1 MGDTGPDDVE
11 QIIQSNNRTYFPRY
25 LDQMWQ
31 SISPLIANN
40 RLKAIFIEVSFAND
54 RPDNML
60 FGHLTP
66 NWLFKELNQLNQ
78 YQSIEQVKIIITHI
92 KPERGAKQKIIRELR
107 NGNRFNFD
115 LVFPEQGQS
124 FWV

>member
-1 MGDTGPDDVE
+1 
-11 QIIQSNNRTYFPRY
+11 
-25 LDQMWQ
+25 MWQ